1 MIIFASIFED
11 FMENKRKITIAID
24 ERVFESI
31 KEYCSLNGITISLF
45 ANEALLSHLI
55 MEKYGDTPF
64 ADYSIPETPTV
75 QEEDVT
81 EKEVQKEPEKEIT
94 RTNIEAKKPKKIVL
108 K

>member
-1 MIIFASIFED
+1 
-11 FMENKRKITIAID
+11 
-24 ERVFESI
+24 
-31 KEYCSLNGITISLF
+31 
-45 ANEALLSHLI
+45 

-81 EKEVQKEPEKEIT
+81 EKEEQKEPEKEIT